1 MARMQRSLFAQLNA
15 LAEEISQGA
24 VKAASEKSAGPVPS
38 DPGGYQGASSHP
50 TTSIDNN
57 VRDAATGARA
67 SEYESD
73 IKKQQGA
80 LSVDNAPEMSQ
91 EGRQDEVQLN
101 INTKA
106 TAVGED
112 PSVEKDYKG
121 DKDDPGTAHPAKTN
135 DGEKYSSVTFKTAR
149 EACGNLGNDILANL
163 INFGTSRLSAEK
175 AAEMPAFIQAKM
187 DEKKESPA
195 KEKAE
200 HGKLKGDQHKLD
212 VDNDGKIEGSD
223 LASLRGDKAA
233 AYSAGYEL
241 AAHLGVEKEAAEA
254 AVREVC
260 ANTLREA
267 DEMADLLIGFLT
279 TKRANDD
286 ALGDASEGEDHDAVG
301 DEDSG
306 AGDAPMAAGAD
317 ESAALAGAEG
327 DPAAGGDMG
336 GMMEGG
342 MGGEPSEDEAVQ
354 ELAMALE
361 ELGIPPEAL
370 LEAVQ
375 SGALGGEGAGAGGEI
390 PAEAAAPG
398 MDAAPGM
405 EAAPKMASSRAQAL
419 TEVGSA
425 VINFKRSGK
434 FQIKEARTKRSRQLR
449 DIMKQHVIELV
460 NR

>member
-24 VKAASEKSAGPVPS
+24 VKAASEKSAGPVPA

-50 TTSIDNN
+50 TTSVDNN
-57 VRDAATGARA
+57 VRDAATGSRA
-67 SEYESD
+67 SEYEAD
-73 IKKQQGA
+73 VKKQQGA
-80 LSVDNAPEMSQ
+80 LAVDNTPEMSQ

-121 DKDDPGTAHPAKTN
+121 DKDDPGTTHPAKTN
-135 DGEKYSSVTFKTAR
+135 DGEKYSAVTFKTAR
-149 EACGNLGNDILANL
+149 EQCGNLGNDILANL
-163 INFGTSRLSAEK
+163 INFGTARLRAEK
-175 AAEMPAFIQAKM
+175 AAEMPPALAKALH
-187 DEKKESPA
+187 EKKESPA
-195 KEKAE
+195 EEKAE
-200 HGKLKGDQHKLD
+200 HSGDKLVGDQHKLD
-212 VDNDGKIEGSD
+212 VDNDGQIEGED
-223 LASLRGDKAA
+223 LAKLRNNKAA

-241 AAHLGVEKEAAEA
+241 AAQLGVEKEAAEA

-286 ALGDASEGEDHDAVG
+286 MLGEASEGEDHDAAG
-301 DEDSG
+301 DEASG
-306 AGDAPMAAGAD
+306 AGDAPVAGGEEASVPPMA
-317 ESAALAGAEG
+317 

-336 GMMEGG
+336 GMPGE
-342 MGGEPSEDEAVQ
+342 GEPSEEEAVQ

-375 SGALGGEGAGAGGEI
+375 SGAVGGGAGGEV

-398 MDAAPGM
+398 MDAAP
-405 EAAPKMASSRAQAL
+405 KMAADRQRAQAL